1 MDFRI
6 HIDTIRDC
14 PFCILRGHWYKFL
27 NYDVFLSMKVVLILG
42 LAEEKVIWGW
52 NATYFLG
59 VPCAPRNLN

>member
-27 NYDVFLSMKVVLILG
+27 NYDVFLFMKVVLILG
-42 LAEEKVIWGW
+42 LAQEKVWFGGW

-59 VPCAPRNLN
+59 VHVHLEI

>member
-42 LAEEKVIWGW
+42 LAQKKVWFGGGMQLI
-52 NATYFLG
+52 F
-59 VPCAPRNLN
+59 